1 VKVGTCVWIARQSI
15 PIRYQFPISRL
26 DDMLHR
32 LGGSCM
38 FLKIDFRSGYY
49 QIRIRSRDEW
59 KTTFT
64 TLKGLYE
71 WMIKLFFQEIERLH
85 GVPSSFVSYRDS
97 NFLTTFWITSWRRFD
112 TLLKYSSTT
121 CLQIVGQIEVVNC
134 TLGNLLGSICGD
146 KPRAWD

>member
-1 VKVGTCVWIARQSI
+1 
-15 PIRYQFPISRL
+15 
-26 DDMLHR
+26 
-32 LGGSCM
+32 M

-97 NFLTTFWITSWRRFD
+97 NFLTTF
-112 TLLKYSSTT
+112 
-121 CLQIVGQIEVVNC
+121 
-134 TLGNLLGSICGD
+134 
-146 KPRAWD
+146 